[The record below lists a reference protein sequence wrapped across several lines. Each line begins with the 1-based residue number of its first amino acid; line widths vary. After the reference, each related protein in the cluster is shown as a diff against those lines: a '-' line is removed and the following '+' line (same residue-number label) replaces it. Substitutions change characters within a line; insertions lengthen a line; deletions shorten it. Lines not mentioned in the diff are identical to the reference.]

1 LRFVSILASDSVGG
15 RWYWCPE
22 VLKKQEQEEEE
33 EEEEEVEMAMA
44 SQEGGPPAKTQAEV
58 RLQQLLEKQLSTT
71 GR

>member
-1 LRFVSILASDSVGG
+1 MGG

-22 VLKKQEQEEEE
+22 VLKKQQ
-33 EEEEEVEMAMA
+33 EEEEVEMAMA

>member
-1 LRFVSILASDSVGG
+1 V
-15 RWYWCPE
+15 
-22 VLKKQEQEEEE
+22 KKQEEEEEE

>member
-1 LRFVSILASDSVGG
+1 VGG
-15 RWYWCPE
+15 LWYWCPE
-22 VLKKQEQEEEE
+22 VLKKQEEEEE
-33 EEEEEVEMAMA
+33 EEEVVEMAMA